1 VLKEIVLQHDGKGGV
16 DTGTL
21 EDGIHI
27 CPFAAEFFGEPAHR
41 AFLAVKLF
49 LYQFSNVYHT
59 EIKKAEPFVT
69 YFNLRHCQ
77 APCSQI
83 STNSSRPNRT

>member
-1 VLKEIVLQHDGKGGV
+1 MEMRSSRAVSILVRLKMEYTFVRSQQS
-16 DTGTL
+16 
-21 EDGIHI
+21 
-27 CPFAAEFFGEPAHR
+27 FFGEPAHR

-69 YFNLRHCQ
+69 YFNLRHRQ
-77 APCSQI
+77 APCS
-83 STNSSRPNRT
+83 